1 MEPLNQN
8 LPIDDRIFVSLL
20 EDSGF
25 KAVMAD
31 KANKQLLIGLLNEVL
46 PPHDHIVDIVQ
57 YLDREQGLNTV
68 NSKKTVL
75 DLVCLTDDQR
85 TIDIEVQRKMDGY
98 FFQRCFYY
106 AAGYYHRKLSKNEK
120 YKLLK
125 PVYVISF
132 LAEELTF
139 EKENGQKPDK
149 VITRYMMQEET
160 SKIFAPTT
168 IICIFAQLGRFK
180 LKLEE
185 CKTRRDLLLYWF
197 KHGDSYESLPLVMK
211 DDPFMEGVVEACRI
225 AAFSKEK
232 YEAYILDMKT
242 ELDYEWG
249 LDCAHEDGLKEGL
262 ERGREEGE
270 KMKAMETAKNL
281 KTKGID
287 FSIIAECTG
296 LSIETVG
303 AL

>member
-1 MEPLNQN
+1 METLNTN
-8 LPIDDRIFVSLL
+8 LPIETRTFASLL
-20 EDSGF
+20 DDAGF

-31 KANKQLLIGLLNEVL
+31 QVYKPLLIGLLNEVL
-46 PPHDHIVDIVQ
+46 PPHDRIADIVQ
-57 YLDREQGLNTV
+57 YLDREQGLDTV

-75 DLVCLTDDQR
+75 DLVCLTDDGR
-85 TIDIEVQRKMDGY
+85 TIDIEIQRKKDAY

-106 AAGYYHRKLSKNEK
+106 AAGYYHRKLSKGDK

-132 LAEELTF
+132 LAGELSF
-139 EKENGQKPDK
+139 EKIDGKKLDK

-270 KMKAMETAKNL
+270 KMKALETAKNL
-281 KTKGID
+281 KTKGFD